1 VADDAGQEGLAPA
14 QPGDEVVA
22 HLLLDRLR
30 RVAAVTKLSDRSWL
44 GHEGIVVTMRCDPQT
59 VNLAG
64 ERRAGERRRQAV
76 ETTAPFRSATCSASS
91 ASAAVRTV

>member
-1 VADDAGQEGLAPA
+1 VVADDAGQEGLAPA

-30 RVAAVTKLSDRSWL
+30 RVASGAKLSDRPWL
-44 GHEGIVVTMRCDPQT
+44 GHEGIVVTMRRDPQT

-64 ERRAGERRRQAV
+64 ERCRQAGETTKPLRSERSSVRR
-76 ETTAPFRSATCSASS
+76 TASIRANMVHGF
-91 ASAAVRTV
+91 